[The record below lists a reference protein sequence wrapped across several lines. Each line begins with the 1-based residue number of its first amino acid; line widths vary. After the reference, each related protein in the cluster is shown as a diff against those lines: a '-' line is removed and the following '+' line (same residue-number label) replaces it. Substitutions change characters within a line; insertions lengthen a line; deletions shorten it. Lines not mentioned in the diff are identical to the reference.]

1 MYNTMSERV
10 ATAGARKHF
19 ASLVKRSARGE
30 RIKITRYNKTA
41 VVLIPKRD
49 LDALENC
56 EKEAAARKS
65 TA

>member
-1 MYNTMSERV
+1 MSERV

-41 VVLIPKRD
+41 VVLIPKQD

-56 EKEAAARKS
+56 EKEAADRKS
-65 TA
+65 RT